1 MNHPPTQSEIKAMLA
16 EAGLRPQ
23 RRWGQHFLIDGNL
36 MRMLVAA
43 ADLSPDDTVLEVG
56 AAVGNLTGLLLIG
69 AGRVVAVEVDP
80 LLAEIARHRLAHAA
94 NLDLLVTDILAD
106 KHHVAPA
113 VLERVERRRAEL
125 GGAVKLV
132 ANLPY
137 QAAMPLVA
145 ELVRADPPPE
155 RLVFTVQKEVA
166 DRLVAMPDTSDYGPA
181 GVLVQAL
188 AEAAVLR
195 RLAPSVFWPRPRVW
209 SAMVRIRPSAAKRAR
224 VADLG
229 VFRQTIDGLFGHRR
243 KRAARSLALADPSG
257 ASPEVWAERVTAA
270 GLDPKARGEA
280 YSVEEILCLANAM
293 ARATRG

>member
-16 EAGLRPQ
+16 EAGLRPE

-43 ADLSPDDTVLEVG
+43 ADLSHADTVLEVG
-56 AAVGNLTGLLLIG
+56 AAVGNLTGLLLAE
-69 AGRVVAVEVDP
+69 AGRVVAVDP
-80 LLAEIARHRLAHAA
+80 NLAAIARDRLADAA
-94 NLDLLVTDILAD
+94 NLDLLVTDVLAD
-106 KHHVAPA
+106 KHRVAPA

-137 QAAMPLVA
+137 QAATPLVA

-188 AEAAVLR
+188 AEVAVLR
-195 RLAPSVFWPRPRVW
+195 RLGPSVFWPQPRVW

-229 VFRQTIDGLFGHRR
+229 MFRQTIDGLFGHRR

-257 ASPEVWAERVTAA
+257 ASLEAWAERLTAA

-280 YSVEEILCLANAM
+280 YSVEEVIRLANAM
-293 ARATRG
+293 ARQRRG